1 MKNRSL
7 ILLFILQVLFGC
19 ENYIPEERNF
29 PILKTLTPVDIDSS
43 GVTFKAEVVRKGTM
57 ETTSYGFLLN
67 NSGEPEDQ
75 GAYKVVVG
83 DKIEA
88 GDYKVRLDHVLV
100 SGYKYKIR
108 AFATFNGSIVY
119 GDVVKIQ
126 SMGSSKCPWSVRLND
141 ISLEGWFKSVSSST
155 DEKGL
160 IVFQSSHAYEYDP
173 ERNEINAISNFPLTG
188 NSGTLF
194 ACANLNNS
202 IYFLQNI
209 NKLVYEFDNGAW
221 SLVANGQN
229 NLWYNTPYIGI
240 SSKGIVY
247 ALSSIEAVSFDPSTN
262 ITSQWY
268 PLPMSIG
275 GFMGGCQLNDTSYI
289 ITTSKELWRTEYPF
303 TNRVLAG
310 TYPGKLI
317 GKAFAF
323 VSGSKIFIGSAG
335 SKDVWIWDTTTKI
348 WSEIDQFPAAS
359 VTWSDIF
366 SFTVKSKFYV
376 GIKSNGSNYTI
387 LKFDPS
393 KIESHWD

>member
-1 MKNRSL
+1 
-7 ILLFILQVLFGC
+7 
-19 ENYIPEERNF
+19 
-29 PILKTLTPVDIDSS
+29 
-43 GVTFKAEVVRKGTM
+43 
-57 ETTSYGFLLN
+57 
-67 NSGEPEDQ
+67 
-75 GAYKVVVG
+75 
-83 DKIEA
+83 
-88 GDYKVRLDHVLV
+88 
-100 SGYKYKIR
+100 
-108 AFATFNGSIVY
+108 
-119 GDVVKIQ
+119 
-126 SMGSSKCPWSVRLND
+126 
-141 ISLEGWFKSVSSST
+141 
-155 DEKGL
+155 
-160 IVFQSSHAYEYDP
+160 
-173 ERNEINAISNFPLTG
+173 
-188 NSGTLF
+188 
-194 ACANLNNS
+194 
-202 IYFLQNI
+202 
-209 NKLVYEFDNGAW
+209 
-221 SLVANGQN
+221 
-229 NLWYNTPYIGI
+229 
-240 SSKGIVY
+240 
-247 ALSSIEAVSFDPSTN
+247 
-262 ITSQWY
+262 
-268 PLPMSIG
+268 MSIG